1 VPHTFQIKV
10 AFAQLMSAIRSLQQE
25 VSIIAERVKQ
35 CQIDIQECLSY
46 HHPKHDDDEDW
57 EFNFYFFTLFICS
70 YFAIDVI

>member
-46 HHPKHDDDEDW
+46 HHPKHDDDED
-57 EFNFYFFTLFICS
+57 
-70 YFAIDVI
+70 